1 MRVATGYSRHVVVAA
16 LACSAVLLAVL
27 VPPSP
32 IDGWAPPASPVQMPL
47 GLIAI
52 VAVGTLVDVGAT
64 WLHGGPLDRSFGWTP
79 WSLIGAL
86 LLPLWPAV
94 VISAMGGVTLR
105 LALRLDRRVVCGAVV
120 ADVAAIT
127 ACHLATA
134 LLPQSVV
141 QNVLWSAAIGSIA
154 LISVRS
160 ATASWLAIRPW
171 RSWWHQ
177 DAASTWWVP
186 SDHLAVYAVGTI
198 ACLLSL
204 ISIPAV
210 VLLVPVTAALLRA
223 RQATAALT
231 AARLDDKTGLLRPLE
246 WRRLAHI
253 ALERRRKSE
262 HQSVAVVIID
272 LDHFKA
278 LNDTHGHVVGD
289 LALTKVAECLRATF
303 RKDDIVGR
311 FGGEEFTALLPR
323 ADLAEGIAA
332 ANRAIERVRQIVIHD
347 GVRITASAGVAVFP
361 THGRSVTDVLAAAD
375 RALYGAKS
383 SGRDRAQAA

>member
-1 MRVATGYSRHVVVAA
+1 MRVSTGYSRHVVVGA
-16 LACSAVLLAVL
+16 LACSVALLAVL

-52 VAVGTLVDVGAT
+52 VAVGTLVDVGTT
-64 WLHGGPLDRSFGWTP
+64 WLHGGPLDRSLGWTP
-79 WSLIGAL
+79 WSLVGAL

-94 VISAMGGVTLR
+94 VISAMGGVTLS
-105 LALRLDRRVVCGAVV
+105 LVLRLDRRVVCGAVV

-134 LLPQSVV
+134 LPQSAV
-141 QNVLWSAAIGSIA
+141 QNVLWSVAIGSIA

-160 ATASWLAIRPW
+160 ATAAWLGIRPW
-171 RSWWHQ
+171 KSWWHKG
-177 DAASTWWVP
+177 AASTWWVS

-204 ISIPAV
+204 ISTPAV
-210 VLLVPVTAALLRA
+210 VLLIPVTPALLRA

-246 WRRLAHI
+246 WRRLARI

-262 HQSVAVVIID
+262 HQSIAIVIID

-278 LNDTHGHVVGD
+278 LNDAHGHVVGD
-289 LALTKVAECLRATF
+289 VALKKVAECLRATF

-347 GVRITASAGVAVFP
+347 DVRITASAGVAVFP
-361 THGRSVTDVLAAAD
+361 THGRSVTDVLDAAD